1 MGLGKELRGKKVVIW
16 PSYIDESVPRSMGRK
31 ISKSKAVRKP
41 TIEEIKAAAQALN
54 LNPVVEYAKYPR
66 AWWEVQARVV
76 VDKVASKRRILELI
90 ASKIAEMRRA
100 HTGKTTS

>member
-1 MGLGKELRGKKVVIW
+1 MVLGRERKGKRVVVW
-16 PSYIDESVPRSMGRK
+16 PFYIDESIPRSMGRR

-41 TIEEIKAAAQALN
+41 TIEEIRLAAQLLN
-54 LNPVVEYAKYPR
+54 LNPEVEHSRYPR

-90 ASKIAEMRRA
+90 ASKIAELRR
-100 HTGKTTS
+100 TTTK